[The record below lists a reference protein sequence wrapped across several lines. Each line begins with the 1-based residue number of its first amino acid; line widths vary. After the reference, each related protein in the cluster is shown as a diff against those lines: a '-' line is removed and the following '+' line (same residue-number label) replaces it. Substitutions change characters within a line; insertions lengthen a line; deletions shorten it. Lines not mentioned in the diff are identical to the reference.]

1 MLHVCPAHMGTVLG
15 EDAQQL
21 DVVYADLRSVQ
32 VSKGI
37 EDEDM
42 DEMVVAKPPRMYSL
56 IINIFWVC
64 EVDIHKHKKIHAHP
78 FSLCVRARVQCVSH
92 TPPEEVEEHFCFH
105 RAR

>member
-42 DEMVVAKPPRMYSL
+42 DEMVVAKPPRM
-56 IINIFWVC
+56 
-64 EVDIHKHKKIHAHP
+64 
-78 FSLCVRARVQCVSH
+78 
-92 TPPEEVEEHFCFH
+92 
-105 RAR
+105 